1 MNLFFSPFNYFLILN
16 QQNISPPSTSIS
28 FTTGG
33 DSTFKTKTSGDL
45 THLPTTHLTSSN
57 FVEALI
63 DDDDDDDDDTLPNFI
78 KRKHPKKGR
87 EKETKGKD
95 PKSRQASS

>member
-1 MNLFFSPFNYFLILN
+1 MF
-16 QQNISPPSTSIS
+16 PPSTSIS

-33 DSTFKTKTSGDL
+33 DSTFTTSGDS
-45 THLPTTHLTSSN
+45 THLTSSS

-63 DDDDDDDDDTLPNFI
+63 DDDVDDTLPNFR

-95 PKSRQASS
+95 QSPGKQAAEMRWATRRKGNHSKL